1 MKKKNIALR
10 TTWGLEIENNSE
22 TYQKMFVK
30 KSEMFLKEIRN
41 VFGVNLK
48 QLLVASPVKM
58 RTSAGF

>member
-1 MKKKNIALR
+1 
-10 TTWGLEIENNSE
+10 LEIENNSE